1 MNIYK
6 VVLGNDEGHEVSEP
20 GPFISNIKEVSDA
33 LRTSNP
39 DEMGEYKDHMDY
51 IKGRVNEL
59 KNVTVVA
66 NMLNFQKLAKTGYV
80 ALYTAPNE
88 VDEEGE
94 YIDSSCV
101 DGELFVAGPDE
112 AKVLEIANGIEKGF
126 CDGIF

>member
-6 VVLGNDEGHEVSEP
+6 VVLGGDEGHEVSDP

-39 DEMGEYKDHMDY
+39 DEMDMYKDHMDY
-51 IKGRVNEL
+51 IKGRVKEL

-94 YIDSSCV
+94 YIDATCV
-101 DGELFVAGPDE
+101 DGALFVAGPDK
-112 AKVLEIANGIEKGF
+112 AKVLEIVNGIEQGF